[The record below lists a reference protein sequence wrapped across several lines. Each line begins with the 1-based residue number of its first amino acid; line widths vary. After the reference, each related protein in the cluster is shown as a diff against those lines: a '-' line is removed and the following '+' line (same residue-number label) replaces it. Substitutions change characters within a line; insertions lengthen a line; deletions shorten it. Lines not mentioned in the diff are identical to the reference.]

1 MKRANRKAAR
11 RSAAGVA
18 HVSRRAVSP
27 LVATCIAG
35 APALP
40 PKQPVLG
47 VGISATNYGQML
59 RLCRQWVEQR
69 RQDPAKSRNGHCI
82 FVCTVNA
89 VMTAVLRPP
98 FRTLLN
104 SGDVATTDGMPLAWA
119 LRSFGVRKQPRVY
132 GPDLMLALCGQAT
145 RLGHRIY
152 LFGGR
157 KEVIEVL
164 PRNLSKRFPGIR
176 IAGCYPSRNPPSTPQ
191 ADREAIAAILS
202 SGADIVFVG
211 FGQPRQEQ
219 WIVDHRDLLP
229 GVVLAGVG
237 AAFDFHAGR
246 VRQAP
251 RWMQRSGLE
260 WFFRLL
266 SEPLRLWRRY
276 ILFNPLFLMMWG
288 LQLAGLLRYA
298 ARGQR
303 RPEATTAG

>member
-11 RSAAGVA
+11 RSGAEVA

-27 LVATCIAG
+27 FVATCIAG
-35 APALP
+35 VEALP
-40 PKQPVLG
+40 LKQAVLG
-47 VGISATNYGQML
+47 VGISATNYGQVL
-59 RLCRQWVEQR
+59 RLCRRWVEQR
-69 RQDPAKSRNGHCI
+69 RHYPAKSRNGHCI

-89 VMTAVLRPP
+89 VMTAVLRPA

-104 SGDVATTDGMPLAWA
+104 SGDVVTTDGMPLAWA
-119 LRSFGVRKQPRVY
+119 LRSFGVQKQPRVY

-164 PRNLSKRFPGIR
+164 RHTLGKRFPGIR
-176 IAGCYPSRNPPSTPQ
+176 IAGSYPCRNPPSSPQ
-191 ADREAIAAILS
+191 ADRESIDAIRSAR
-202 SGADIVFVG
+202 ADIVFVG

-219 WIVDHRDLLP
+219 WIVAHRDLLP

-246 VRQAP
+246 VPQAP

-266 SEPLRLWRRY
+266 NEPLRLWRRY
-276 ILFNPLFLMMWG
+276 ILLNPLFLVMWG
-288 LQLAGLLRYA
+288 LQFAGLLRYG
-298 ARGQR
+298 ARRQQR
-303 RPEATTAG
+303 AEGTMTG

>member
-1 MKRANRKAAR
+1 MKRTNRKAAR
-11 RSAAGVA
+11 RRGAEVA

-27 LVATCIAG
+27 FVATCIAG
-35 APALP
+35 APTLP
-40 PKQPVLG
+40 LKHPVLG
-47 VGISATNYGQML
+47 VGISATNYGRIL

-69 RQDPAKSRNGHCI
+69 RQYPAKSRRAHCI
-82 FVCTVNA
+82 FLCTVNA
-89 VMTAVLRPP
+89 VMTAVLWPA

-104 SGDVATTDGMPLAWA
+104 SGDVAATDGMPLAWA

-164 PRNLSKRFPGIR
+164 CHALGKRFPGIR
-176 IAGCYPSRNPPSTPQ
+176 IAGSYASRNPPSTPQ
-191 ADREAIAAILS
+191 ADRESIDAIQSAK
-202 SGADIVFVG
+202 ADIVFVG

-219 WIVDHRDLLP
+219 WIADHRDLLP

-246 VRQAP
+246 VPQAP

-266 SEPLRLWRRY
+266 NEPLRLWRRY
-276 ILFNPLFLMMWG
+276 VLFNPLFLVMWA
-288 LQLAGLLRYA
+288 LQFAGLLRYGA
-298 ARGQR
+298 ASRQR
-303 RPEATTAG
+303 SQATTTG

>member
-1 MKRANRKAAR
+1 MFLPRKPPV
-11 RSAAGVA
+11 SAT
-18 HVSRRAVSP
+18 P
-27 LVATCIAG
+27 T
-35 APALP
+35 LP
-40 PKQPVLG
+40 PKHPVLG
-47 VGISATNYGQML
+47 VGISATNYGRIL
-59 RLCRQWVEQR
+59 RLCRQWVEQH
-69 RQDPAKSRNGHCI
+69 RQDPAKNRNGHCI

-89 VMTAVLRPP
+89 VMTAVLRPA

-164 PRNLSKRFPGIR
+164 PHTLAKRFPGIR
-176 IAGCYPSRNPPSTPQ
+176 ITGSYASRNPPSTPQ
-191 ADREAIAAILS
+191 ADRESIDAIKSAK
-202 SGADIVFVG
+202 ADIVFVG
-211 FGQPRQEQ
+211 FGQPRQEK
-219 WIVDHRDLLP
+219 WIVDHRDVLP

-237 AAFDFHAGR
+237 AAFDLHAGR
-246 VRQAP
+246 LPQAP

-266 SEPLRLWRRY
+266 NEPLRLWRRY
-276 ILFNPLFLMMWG
+276 ILLNPLFLVMWG
-288 LQLAGLLRYA
+288 LQFAGLLRYGA
-298 ARGQR
+298 ASRQR
-303 RPEATTAG
+303 SEATTTG